1 MIRIDLTS
9 PPLVWQDVRVPVD
22 GELQALRVR
31 YAILNKG
38 EVDARSRR
46 RLELAVAVKSGDELQ
61 ALTDILERLSA
72 EEVER
77 MRADLRAAVREW
89 ELADPAGNPIPVT
102 PQILEAVLDYGIYL
116 LPLYD
121 GLLEASNGARAKN
134 S

>member
-102 PQILEAVLDYGIYL
+102 PQTLEAVLDYGIYL